1 MAAGAGAGRKDEIL
15 GIRMMQLPWLL
26 ELRKPLGGACFL
38 PEGLPRA
45 RVNLVSTQVAR
56 VFTKTS
62 RSPAVFRQGAPASTF
77 WASINMAKRF
87 DLMFLTKELM
97 PRTLRGQAGS

>member
-1 MAAGAGAGRKDEIL
+1 MAPGAPQTPR
-15 GIRMMQLPWLL
+15 
-26 ELRKPLGGACFL
+26 GACFP

-56 VFTKTS
+56 VFTTTS
-62 RSPAVFRQGAPASTF
+62 CSDRPVVFPQGAPASTF